1 MTDKVKSKNVDMKVA
16 KHVNYAE
23 NFPVIVKNVPKLSK
37 ETLWH
42 QRLGHTLVDKIM
54 MIDKINIKKENP
66 NLCLACSL
74 AKFTKLPFVKSE
86 SRASKIFDLVH
97 IDTWLPYK
105 VHYRGKFKYFI
116 TFVDDFSRVTW
127 VRLIKLK
134 FEAFDDIKSFV
145 KMARNQFGQ
154 KV

>member
-1 MTDKVKSKNVDMKVA
+1 MTDKVKSKNGDMKVA
-16 KHVNYAE
+16 KPVNYAE
-23 NFPVIVKNVPKLSK
+23 NFLVIVKNVPKLSK

-42 QRLGHTLVDKIM
+42 QRLGYTPVDRIM
-54 MIDKINIKKENP
+54 MIEKINIKKENP
-66 NLCLACSL
+66 DLCLSCSL

-97 IDTWLPYK
+97 IDTWGPYK
-105 VHYRGKFKYFI
+105 VHYRGKFKYCI

-127 VRLIKLK
+127 VHLIKLK
-134 FEAFDDIKSFV
+134 SEAFDAIKSFV
-145 KMARNQFGQ
+145 KMERNQFGQ